1 MRLSACRGG
10 LADARSPAAPND
22 DGLLTGSRHAIR
34 YLSSM
39 AIADER
45 YARGPD
51 EQVDKVAVI
60 PFVLMHLAPLGA
72 LWAGVRLRDVLVCI
86 ALYVVR
92 MFFITA
98 GYHRYF
104 SHRAYKLGRG
114 MQLVMAIGGTM
125 AAQKGVLWWAG
136 HHRHHHKHSDKPT
149 DIHSPRRGLWWSH
162 VGWILCRKYVET
174 PFDAIRDFAKY
185 PELRWLNEHYLVPPT
200 VLAVACLLIGGPS
213 MLFTGF
219 FLSTVLLYH
228 GTFVINS
235 LTHLFGSR
243 RYRTTDTSRNSFLLA
258 LITLGEGWHNNHH
271 YYQSTANQGWFWWE
285 IDISYYVLK
294 VMSWVGLA
302 RDLRLPPKAV
312 MESNLLADGA
322 PDPGLLPPKDVEAVP
337 APAAG

>member
-1 MRLSACRGG
+1 
-10 LADARSPAAPND
+10 
-22 DGLLTGSRHAIR
+22 
-34 YLSSM
+34 
-39 AIADER
+39 
-45 YARGPD
+45 
-51 EQVDKVAVI
+51 
-60 PFVLMHLAPLGA
+60 
-72 LWAGVRLRDVLVCI
+72 
-86 ALYVVR
+86 
-92 MFFITA
+92 
-98 GYHRYF
+98 
-104 SHRAYKLGRG
+104 
-114 MQLVMAIGGTM
+114 
-125 AAQKGVLWWAG
+125 
-136 HHRHHHKHSDKPT
+136 
-149 DIHSPRRGLWWSH
+149 
-162 VGWILCRKYVET
+162 
-174 PFDAIRDFAKY
+174 
-185 PELRWLNEHYLVPPT
+185 
-200 VLAVACLLIGGPS
+200 

-337 APAAG
+337 APAAE